1 MTSCCS
7 YSDSQFI
14 SVIYIFRFLDQFTK
28 LQDFYNKCRNLQY
41 FKYLVQVPS
50 LPDHPPNFL
59 VASELSQHVTPVA
72 VVPDV
77 VDDLVDDAASE
88 VGAANNSVPLSD
100 ERERYIDQLLAE
112 IESLQVVIQKVWKI
126 KIYIFFI
133 LTIHI
138 FTQVRVT
145 QLEEVK
151 VRHESMLR
159 TADERIREERA
170 AAEKLRAEIGSNQTQ
185 ISGLTAMLQEAQ
197 AVQSASAEKDDKSR
211 TLEDKF
217 TKLKEVYQKLREE
230 HIALLR
236 QKADVDKRLSSADIS
251 KTEALKS
258 KEIMERKLED
268 VLKQITTMKEGAAVS
283 ENEQS
288 KQIHNLQASNIS
300 MSSKMTDLE
309 NDVRQKE
316 EKIKTLESQ
325 ITDWEK
331 EWSQTKLA
339 AADVEQNKHNLEYE
353 IVELTTQNKEL
364 KSTNEGNTVVIEQ
377 LKDQLSST
385 SITLGTSAAKVEEL
399 ENMRSNEDTK
409 RRTAAVGVLENIRT
423 VEDIESVT
431 ASGYSLLD
439 VCGRLQGGQVQD
451 WADPLLV
458 AHNAAL
464 VWGLARGVTNTCP
477 DIDLG
482 LKLSHSCEVL
492 VKEAREY
499 VETPGGSED
508 RVVAAAGEV
517 AGHGQEV
524 LRTLGQETDLAELVA
539 VEISAMDV
547 AIEEAA
553 RKIEELLEASR
564 KNDTGAKL
572 EVNEAVLDSCTEL
585 VKAIKELVNRS
596 KALQKEIMA
605 ERGVEVS
612 DREYYKMN
620 SRWTEG
626 LISAAKAVGLG
637 AKLLV
642 DAADR

>member
-138 FTQVRVT
+138 FIQVRVT

-364 KSTNEGNTVVIEQ
+364 KSTNEGNTAVIEQ
-377 LKDQLSST
+377 LKDQLSSI

-399 ENMRSNEDTK
+399 ENMRSNDDTK

>member
-112 IESLQVVIQKVWKI
+112 IESLQVVIQKVWKT
-126 KIYIFFI
+126 KIYNFFI

-138 FTQVRVT
+138 FIQVRVT

-325 ITDWEK
+325 IIDWEK

-364 KSTNEGNTVVIEQ
+364 KSTNVGNTAVIEQ

-385 SITLGTSAAKVEEL
+385 TITLGTSAAKVEEL

>member
-364 KSTNEGNTVVIEQ
+364 KSTNEGNTAVMEQ

-399 ENMRSNEDTK
+399 ENMRSNDDTK

>member
-1 MTSCCS
+1 M
-7 YSDSQFI
+7 
-14 SVIYIFRFLDQFTK
+14 
-28 LQDFYNKCRNLQY
+28 
-41 FKYLVQVPS
+41 
-50 LPDHPPNFL
+50 
-59 VASELSQHVTPVA
+59 
-72 VVPDV
+72 
-77 VDDLVDDAASE
+77 
-88 VGAANNSVPLSD
+88 
-100 ERERYIDQLLAE
+100 
-112 IESLQVVIQKVWKI
+112 
-126 KIYIFFI
+126 
-133 LTIHI
+133 
-138 FTQVRVT
+138 T

-151 VRHESMLR
+151 VRHEAMLR
-159 TADERIREERA
+159 AADERIREERA

-364 KSTNEGNTVVIEQ
+364 KSTNEGNTAVIEQ

-385 SITLGTSAAKVEEL
+385 PITLGISAAKVEDL
-399 ENMRSNEDTK
+399 ENLRSNDDTK

-439 VCGRLQGGQVQD
+439 VCGRLQGGQHQD

-482 LKLSHSCEVL
+482 LQLSHSCEVL
-492 VKEAREY
+492 VKEAREF

-553 RKIEELLEASR
+553 KKIEELLEASR

>member
-112 IESLQVVIQKVWKI
+112 IESLQVVIQKVWKT
-126 KIYIFFI
+126 KIYNFFI

-325 ITDWEK
+325 IIDWEK

-364 KSTNEGNTVVIEQ
+364 KSTNEGNTAVIEQ

-399 ENMRSNEDTK
+399 ENMRSNDDTK

>member
-112 IESLQVVIQKVWKI
+112 IESLQVVIQKVWKT
-126 KIYIFFI
+126 KICIFFI

-138 FTQVRVT
+138 FIQVRVT

-251 KTEALKS
+251 KAEALKS

-377 LKDQLSST
+377 LKDQLSSS

-399 ENMRSNEDTK
+399 ENMRSKDDTK